1 MLCSLSL
8 SLYKRSSL
16 KMHAFDERERSR
28 VGEQGLRPSPL
39 LFAGLNDGKASR
51 VWHRAEG
58 GGGWRD
64 SLCMFYALSTGR
76 PLRSVGRQVG
86 RHRRARAIAGL
97 PTLSSRPPRYT
108 IGSFRFSYFFA
119 SASAPHLSHSFCS
132 RPKDSF
138 LLYPPP
144 SSSLEL
150 RPPPPLF
157 SVPLLASFLA
167 GKLEGPCPF
176 LLRPTEAGFLLST
189 PVPPSKNILPSLP
202 CANVRPPEQRT
213 NERTN
218 ERKTTLNFLLPLS
231 SFDRAVLP
239 LPPFPPPPAA
249 HVAPSS
255 FFGTSER

>member
-1 MLCSLSL
+1 M
-8 SLYKRSSL
+8 
-16 KMHAFDERERSR
+16 AQSR
-28 VGEQGLRPSPL
+28 
-39 LFAGLNDGKASR
+39 AS
-51 VWHRAEG
+51 G

-213 NERTN
+213 NERT
-218 ERKTTLNFLLPLS
+218 EDDSQLPPSSILLRSCSPSPSPLS
-231 SFDRAVLP
+231 SSSCGPCSPFFFLWDVRTVKRRPKLP
-239 LPPFPPPPAA
+239 CK
-249 HVAPSS
+249 
-255 FFGTSER
+255 